1 MSSDKFNEEN
11 PGRTVGN
18 QPEENVSQAKVEAV
32 TQQTDGSQAEAA
44 HKEQEKSSGDI
55 TGEYRTEPTPSPS
68 TDESISSYIERT
80 LQTLGCQ
87 ETGLGLTFLLPVKP
101 LQSRII
107 IGPRLKRYLSRT
119 LLSTLLVEP
128 QKR

>member
-18 QPEENVSQAKVEAV
+18 QPEENVSQAQVEAV

-55 TGEYRTEPTPSPS
+55 TGEYRTEPTPKS
-68 TDESISSYIERT
+68 
-80 LQTLGCQ
+80 
-87 ETGLGLTFLLPVKP
+87 FN
-101 LQSRII
+101 
-107 IGPRLKRYLSRT
+107 
-119 LLSTLLVEP
+119 
-128 QKR
+128 